1 MRSRALNVMHV
12 TASLGGGGVERLL
25 VESLATI
32 DRTRF
37 THCVCCVSGGG
48 VYESELQRLDVP
60 FWIMKRRTRFDLTV
74 LVQMAGLMRREQVDV
89 VHTQGFTAN
98 AWGRVAARLAG
109 VDRIVAHEHGTAW
122 TETAAMRLV
131 DRLLYR
137 IADLLLANSEAA
149 RTVLTQHV
157 QVPGDRIRVVH
168 NGIPKPPVEACGS
181 PLREMLGIGLEVPVV
196 GTVGRLDTPK
206 GHVFLLRAI
215 PHVWR
220 KAPEVCFVLV
230 GDGPLRSHLEQE
242 ARRLGIWPDRR
253 VRFLGFRLDAPALM
267 REMSLRFLGFRLD
280 APALMREMSLMAHP
294 AIREP
299 LGNVLI
305 EAGLARL
312 PVVAASLNNIPEVVV
327 DGETGLLV
335 DCTVPAEYAPA
346 PGAAPLPSV
355 VVDGHSGKLRPPLGP
370 DPRRFAAAIVALLND
385 RPRCATLGENAYQRA
400 RQFFNLERYV
410 RELERAYVDEL

>member
-1 MRSRALNVMHV
+1 
-12 TASLGGGGVERLL
+12 
-25 VESLATI
+25 
-32 DRTRF
+32 
-37 THCVCCVSGGG
+37 
-48 VYESELQRLDVP
+48 
-60 FWIMKRRTRFDLTV
+60 
-74 LVQMAGLMRREQVDV
+74 MAGLMRREQVDI

-109 VDRIVAHEHGTAW
+109 VPRIIAHEHGTAW

-157 QVPGDRIRVVH
+157 QLPGDRIRVVH
-168 NGIPKPPVEACGS
+168 NGIPEPPVEACGS
-181 PLREMLGIGLEVPVV
+181 PLREMLGIGPEVPVV

-215 PHVWR
+215 PYVWR

-242 ARRLGIWPDRR
+242 AHRLGIWPDTR
-253 VRFLGFRLDAPALM
+253 V
-267 REMSLRFLGFRLD
+267 RFLGFRLD

-305 EAGLARL
+305 EAGLACL
-312 PVVAASLNNIPEVVV
+312 PVVATRVDGIPEVVV

-335 DCTVPAEYAPA
+335 DCTVPAEYVPA
-346 PGAAPLPSV
+346 PGAAPLPSF

>member
-25 VESLATI
+25 AQSLATI

-60 FWIMKRRTRFDLTV
+60 YWVMKRRTRFDLTV
-74 LVQMAGLMRREQVDV
+74 LVQMAGLMRREQVDI

-109 VDRIVAHEHGTAW
+109 VPRIIAHEHGTVW

-137 IADLLLANSEAA
+137 ISDLLLANSEAA

-168 NGIPKPPVEACGS
+168 NGIPEPPVEAYGS
-181 PLREMLGIGLEVPVV
+181 PLREMLGLGPEVPVV

-206 GHVFLLRAI
+206 GHAFLLRAI
-215 PHVWR
+215 PYVWR
-220 KAPEVCFVLV
+220 KAPEVRFVLV

-242 ARRLGIWPDRR
+242 AHRLGIWPDTR
-253 VRFLGFRLDAPALM
+253 VCFMGFRLDAPALM
-267 REMSLRFLGFRLD
+267 REMN
-280 APALMREMSLMAHP
+280 LMAHP

-305 EAGLARL
+305 EAGLASL
-312 PVVAASLNNIPEVVV
+312 PVVATRVDGVPEVVV

-335 DCTVPAEYAPA
+335 DCTVPAEHVPA
-346 PGAAPLPSV
+346 PGAAPLPSL
-355 VVDGHSGKLRPPLGP
+355 VVDGHTGKLRPPLGP

-400 RQFFNLERYV
+400 RRFFNLERYV

>member
-1 MRSRALNVMHV
+1 M
-12 TASLGGGGVERLL
+12 AS
-25 VESLATI
+25 
-32 DRTRF
+32 
-37 THCVCCVSGGG
+37 
-48 VYESELQRLDVP
+48 
-60 FWIMKRRTRFDLTV
+60 
-74 LVQMAGLMRREQVDV
+74 LMRREQIDI
-89 VHTQGFTAN
+89 VHTQGFTAS

-109 VDRIVAHEHGTAW
+109 VPRIIAHEHGTAW
-122 TETAAMRLV
+122 IETAAMRLV

-137 IADLLLANSEAA
+137 ITDLLLANSEAA

-157 QVPGDRIRVVH
+157 RAPGDRIRVVH
-168 NGIPKPPVEACGS
+168 NGIPEPAIEAGGS
-181 PLREMLGIGLEVPVV
+181 PLRDTLGIGPEVPVV

-215 PHVWR
+215 PYVWR
-220 KAPEVCFVLV
+220 KAPQVRFVLV

-242 ARRLGIWPDRR
+242 ARRLEIWPDRR

-267 REMSLRFLGFRLD
+267 RQ
-280 APALMREMSLMAHP
+280 MSLMAHP

-312 PVVAASLNNIPEVVV
+312 PVVATRVDGIPEVVV

-335 DCTVPAEYAPA
+335 DCTVPVEHVPA

-355 VVDGHSGKLRPPLGP
+355 VVDGRTGTLRPPLGP
-370 DPRRFAAAIVALLND
+370 DPKRFAAAIVALLND
-385 RPRCATLGENAYQRA
+385 RSRLAALGENACQHTR
-400 RQFFNLERYV
+400 RSFNLECYV
-410 RELERAYVDEL
+410 RELERAYADEP

>member
-12 TASLGGGGVERLL
+12 TASLGGGGIERLL
-25 VESLATI
+25 AQSLAII
-32 DRTRF
+32 DRTRL
-37 THCVCCVSGGG
+37 THRVCCVSGGG

-60 FWIMKRRTRFDLTV
+60 YWVMKRRRRFDLTV
-74 LVQMAGLMRREQVDV
+74 LVQMAGLMRQERVDI

-109 VDRIVAHEHGTAW
+109 VPRIVAHEHGTAW
-122 TETAAMRLV
+122 TGTAAMRLV

-137 IADLLLANSEAA
+137 VSDLLLANSEAA

-157 QVPGDRIRVVH
+157 RLPGDRIRVVH
-168 NGIPKPPVEACGS
+168 NGIPEPPVEVYGS
-181 PLREMLGIGLEVPVV
+181 PLREMLDVGPEVPVV

-206 GHVFLLRAI
+206 GHIFLLRAV
-215 PHVWR
+215 PYVWR
-220 KAPEVCFVLV
+220 QAPEACFVLI

-242 ARRLGIWPDRR
+242 AHRLGIWPDTR
-253 VRFLGFRLDAPALM
+253 M
-267 REMSLRFLGFRLD
+267 HFLGFRLD

-312 PVVAASLNNIPEVVV
+312 PVVAARVDGVPEVIV

-335 DCTVPAEYAPA
+335 DCTVPAEYVPA
-346 PGAAPLPSV
+346 PGAAPLPSL
-355 VVDGHSGKLRPPLGP
+355 VVDGRSGGLRSPLGP